1 MKIRKTGII
10 VNEEKD
16 KNLRVTK
23 KIISTLN
30 EKNIE
35 VYLPQNIIF
44 MMNESK
50 KIHLLTEPYQD
61 LDMFF
66 SLGGDGTMLK
76 AARLASPYKIPV
88 CGVNLGGLGFLTQ
101 IGQEEIDVYLP
112 YIMNNNYQIEERM
125 MLSGFIRGEEQKK
138 EKFYCLNDIVVAKK
152 LFARLIDL
160 DMYINEE
167 YAIQYA
173 ADGLIISTSTGSTAY
188 SLSAG
193 GPIIYPDLKNI
204 IITPICP
211 HTLSARALVVH
222 HKDIIKLI
230 IRSKGQEVMLTVD
243 GQEGFNLKENDV
255 ILVQESKYKTQ
266 LVTFPGKSF
275 FSVLR
280 KKLKWSGRVLPNI
293 PEDQERP

>member
-1 MKIRKTGII
+1 
-10 VNEEKD
+10 
-16 KNLRVTK
+16 
-23 KIISTLN
+23 
-30 EKNIE
+30 
-35 VYLPQNIIF
+35 
-44 MMNESK
+44 MNQ

-61 LDMFF
+61 WTCF

-280 KKLKWSGRVLPNI
+280 KKLKWSGRVLPNV